1 MNEHEKTN
9 KNKLTALESIYDWI
23 ENKDKLYK
31 KRNRKVSK
39 VQMDVVHNRQEGN
52 QGEDASSALKRS
64 RAVPM
69 NYILKKIKK

>member
-23 ENKDKLYK
+23 EKKDKLYK

-52 QGEDASSALKRS
+52 QGEDASSA
-64 RAVPM
+64 
-69 NYILKKIKK
+69 